1 MRRLRTIE
9 AALSVE
15 TKNPPR
21 DLVIVDC
28 GYVTDESARSRA
40 DRIFGLG
47 ISRRNLIWGA
57 STMALRIH
65 IRLPKTKI
73 EQVMEAL
80 PISDKKTWFGAT
92 HSFLGGTPR

>member
-9 AALSVE
+9 AFLSIE
-15 TKNPPR
+15 TEDRPT

-28 GYVTDESARSRA
+28 GYVTDQGARARA
-40 DRIFGLG
+40 DAIFLLG

-57 STMALRIH
+57 STMAPRIC

-73 EQVMEAL
+73 KQAMEAL

-92 HSFLGGTPR
+92 HSFLEGRPR